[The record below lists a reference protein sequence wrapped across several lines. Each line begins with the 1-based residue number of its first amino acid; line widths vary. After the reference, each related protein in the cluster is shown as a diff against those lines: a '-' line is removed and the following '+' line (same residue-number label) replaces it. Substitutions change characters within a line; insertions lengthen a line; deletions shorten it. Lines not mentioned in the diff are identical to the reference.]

1 LVFVTRKA
9 LSRRAVLRGLGAS
22 VALPLLDGMVP
33 ALTPLVQTE
42 ARPEMR
48 LGIVYVGM
56 GVASGHW
63 APSREGAGFVLTP
76 ILEPLASFQDQ
87 MLVLTGLRNEPA
99 DARQGEPAGG
109 HGRISP
115 AFLTGVHARPTE
127 GIDLR
132 AGVSIDQI
140 VARQLGRSNALPSL
154 ELCMEPPESAGG
166 CDIGYACT
174 YTNTLCWRTPT
185 SPLPM
190 EHNPRAVFETLFSGT
205 GSGGLT
211 ARLKRLRQDR
221 SILDA
226 IAEKTS
232 RLVRQLSAPDRLKL
246 TEYLEAIRD
255 VERRIQNAEAESARE
270 LPLPERP
277 VAVPRT
283 FDEYVRL
290 MIDLQVLAF
299 QANLTR
305 VITFMMARELSLRS
319 YPETG
324 VPDAHHPLS
333 HHGNNA
339 GNLKRLATV
348 NAYHVRMLAYFLE
361 RLQSTPDGEGS
372 LLDHT
377 LLLYGSGM
385 GDSNKHDTHDLPIL
399 LLGPRH
405 ITGGRHIRCAKDTP
419 LSNLYV
425 TMLDMLG
432 IPEERFGN
440 STGTLAP
447 LSIG

>member
-1 LVFVTRKA
+1 
-9 LSRRAVLRGLGAS
+9 
-22 VALPLLDGMVP
+22 MVP
-33 ALTPLVQTE
+33 ALTPLVRTE
-42 ARPEMR
+42 AKPVTR

-56 GVASGHW
+56 GAAIGHW
-63 APSREGAGFVLTP
+63 TPAAEGAGFMLTP
-76 ILEPLASFQDQ
+76 ILEPLTSFRDRT
-87 MLVLTGLRNEPA
+87 LVLTGLYNEPA
-99 DARQGEPAGG
+99 EPRQGEPGGG

-115 AFLTGVHARPTE
+115 AFLTGVHAKPTE

-140 VARQLGRSNALPSL
+140 VARQLGQSSALPSL
-154 ELCMEPPESAGG
+154 ELCLEPPDSGGG
-166 CDIGYACT
+166 CDIGFACT
-174 YTNTLCWRTPT
+174 YTNTICWRTPT
-185 SPLPM
+185 APMPM
-190 EHNPRAVFETLFSGT
+190 EYNPRAVFETLFGDTRSIGP
-205 GSGGLT
+205 T
-211 ARLKRLRQDR
+211 ARLARIRQNR
-221 SILDA
+221 SVLDA
-226 IAEKTS
+226 VADKTV
-232 RLVRQLSAPDRLKL
+232 RLSRQLGGPDRLKL
-246 TEYLEAIRD
+246 AEYLEAIRD
-255 VERRIQNAEAESARE
+255 VERRIQNAEAQVVRE
-270 LPLPERP
+270 PPLADPSL
-277 VAVPRT
+277 AVPRT
-283 FDEYVRL
+283 FEEYARL
-290 MIDLQVLAF
+290 MIDLQVVAF

-305 VITFMMARELSLRS
+305 VITFMLVRELSLRS

-348 NAYHVRMLAYFLE
+348 NAYHVRMLAYYLE
-361 RLQSTPDGEGS
+361 KLQATADGEGS

-399 LLGPRH
+399 LLGAPGH
-405 ITGGRHIRCAKDTP
+405 LTGGRHIRCPKDTP
-419 LSNLYV
+419 LANLYL

-432 IPEERFGN
+432 IPAERFGN